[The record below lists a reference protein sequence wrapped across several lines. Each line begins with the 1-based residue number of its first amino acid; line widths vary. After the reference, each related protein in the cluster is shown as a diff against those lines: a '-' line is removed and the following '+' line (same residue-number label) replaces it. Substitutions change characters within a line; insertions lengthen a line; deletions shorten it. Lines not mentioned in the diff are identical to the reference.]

1 MSVTYHDSD
10 DETSATGGTD
20 IDDLLTPMSE
30 DVDELVAQQRTT
42 YFMDGGN
49 RFISV
54 CLLLFFF
61 FLPSLCL
68 RFSVL
73 PLHWHATFLVTNIRH
88 KQNDVA
94 DIPSV
99 WRMAW
104 R

>member
-61 FLPSLCL
+61 LPSLCL